1 MSQNE
6 KIFQQFQLPKGWRW
20 AKLGEMCKVFSG
32 SAAPQDKKYFENGKY
47 PFVRVQ
53 DLGKFGRTCNL
64 ANTRDH
70 VNDLAIKE
78 LNMIKAEKGT
88 ILFPKSGAAI
98 TTNNRA
104 ILGIDAFIVS
114 HLAALKPF
122 SEVAD
127 TFFVYYWLCL
137 IDLVQFMENLG
148 YPSLKLST
156 ISKISIP
163 RPSFPEQCRIAA
175 KIQELMQEIEHAR
188 AACEKQLEAA
198 QTLPAAY
205 LREVFESEEAKN
217 WEKKKLG
224 EVCII
229 NPSRP
234 KNFTRSPD
242 VPTTFIPMA
251 AVDGRTGTVAKS
263 EVVPYLKVSKGYTY
277 FEEND
282 VLFAKIT
289 PCMQNGKHVIVRNL
303 IDGIGFGTTEFHV
316 LRPGKEI
323 LPEWIW
329 YFVRRACFLHEA
341 TTYFSGAVGQQRV
354 PENFLANSSIPCP
367 PLSMQKYLVAELDEK
382 TARLEKIY
390 MAAKKQ
396 LDIINVFPQK
406 ILKRAFKGEL

>member
-1 MSQNE
+1 MSQ
-6 KIFQQFQLPKGWRW
+6 QSQLPKGWRW
-20 AKLGEMCKVFSG
+20 LKLKDVIREFVNGGTPNTNIPQFWNGGIPWITSADIKNLYVSKGRKYISQEGLYNSSTHLVKKDTVLIATRTGVGKV
-32 SAAPQDKKYFENGKY
+32 AIAE
-47 PFVRVQ
+47 
-53 DLGKFGRTCNL
+53 
-64 ANTRDH
+64 
-70 VNDLAIKE
+70 NDLC
-78 LNMIKAEKGT
+78 
-88 ILFPKSGAAI
+88 FSQDI
-98 TTNNRA
+98 TGVVCTDE
-104 ILGIDAFIVS
+104 I
-114 HLAALKPF
+114 
-122 SEVAD
+122 
-127 TFFVYYWLCL
+127 
-137 IDLVQFMENLG
+137 
-148 YPSLKLST
+148 
-156 ISKISIP
+156 
-163 RPSFPEQCRIAA
+163 FPEFLARYLLSQGDNLIRIQRGATIKGLTREDIESLFIPLPAFAEQRRIAA
-175 KIQELMQEIEHAR
+175 KIQELMQDVDRAR
-188 AACEKQLEAA
+188 AACKKQLEAA
-198 QTLPAAY
+198 KVLPTAY
-205 LREVFESEEAKN
+205 LREVFESKEAKN

-234 KNFTRSPD
+234 KNFTRAPNEL
-242 VPTTFIPMA
+242 TTFIPMA

-323 LPEWIW
+323 LPGWIW

-354 PENFLANSSIPCP
+354 PKDFLANYSIPCP
-367 PLSMQKYLVAELDEK
+367 PLSVQKYLVAGLNEK
-382 TARLEKIY
+382 TAGLEKIY

-406 ILKRAFKGEL
+406 ILNRAFKGEL